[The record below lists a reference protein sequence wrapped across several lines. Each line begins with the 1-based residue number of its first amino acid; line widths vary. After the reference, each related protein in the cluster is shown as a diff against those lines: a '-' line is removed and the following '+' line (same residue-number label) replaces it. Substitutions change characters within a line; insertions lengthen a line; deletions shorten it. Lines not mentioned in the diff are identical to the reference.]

1 MNPIEKLRE
10 KIASQGLHKVL
21 AERLRKEGHAV
32 SEVGNLTI
40 AVRLLGERIYEKNAE
55 YRRIFEGIKA
65 LEEVQK

>member
-1 MNPIEKLRE
+1 LNVIDKLRE

-21 AERLRKEGHAV
+21 AERLRKEGHDV
-32 SEVGNLTI
+32 SEVGDLAT

-55 YRRIFEGIKA
+55 YRRIFEGIAA